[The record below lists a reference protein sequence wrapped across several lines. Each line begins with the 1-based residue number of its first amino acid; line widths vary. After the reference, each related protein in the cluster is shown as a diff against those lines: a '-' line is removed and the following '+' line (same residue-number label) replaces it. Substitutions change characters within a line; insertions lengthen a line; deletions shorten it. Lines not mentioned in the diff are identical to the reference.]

1 MTKNCKKHDI
11 EKVSV
16 PHKRWG
22 SVMRC
27 PTCMEIIRLRHA
39 IKDSIREK
47 NQQLHQVNQQIR
59 QIKEWAKTARQRK
72 MDIIREALDTK
83 DNLEFKLYS
92 VKSGDLSVM
101 SLPDKIEK
109 KENGG
114 GENGKKEVL
123 HQ

>member
-1 MTKNCKKHDI
+1 
-11 EKVSV
+11 
-16 PHKRWG
+16 
-22 SVMRC
+22 
-27 PTCMEIIRLRHA
+27 
-39 IKDSIREK
+39 
-47 NQQLHQVNQQIR
+47 
-59 QIKEWAKTARQRK
+59 

-109 KENGG
+109 
-114 GENGKKEVL
+114 GKMEEEKMEKEVL